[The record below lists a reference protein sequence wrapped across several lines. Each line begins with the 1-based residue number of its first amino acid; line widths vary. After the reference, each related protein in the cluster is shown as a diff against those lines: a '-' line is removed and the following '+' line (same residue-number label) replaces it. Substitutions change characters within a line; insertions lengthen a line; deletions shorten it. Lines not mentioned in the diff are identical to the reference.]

1 MHKIVTLGTAN
12 HPEVVQDNTESPEDE
27 TALTEIFDKISVDSI
42 NKDKR
47 SKLQLPQ
54 VSFVIFIEFTVKG
67 LGYLLKLFCMFVTE
81 HVKINHMSPNY
92 TL

>member
-12 HPEVVQDNTESPEDE
+12 YPEVVQDNTESPEDE

-42 NKDKR
+42 NKDKG

-67 LGYLLKLFCMFVTE
+67 LSYLLKLSLC
-81 HVKINHMSPNY
+81 
-92 TL
+92 L